1 MIISNQTSIPI
12 QYDITG
18 GDSSVIPPHT
28 KISINWKMSYIS
40 INFTHQYR
48 CHTGSDFNLSDL
60 YSIVINTFVT
70 LSDLNDD
77 SYLDVTGEKVHFK
90 SGYAYDRFFFE
101 SKNCKITNESL
112 FVSDLSILQRAATI
126 TSTKES
132 NPAQIIDYLLS
143 GNFLASSLLFFLT
156 KILLWAN
163 NRHFPWTAVILYWIA
178 GLGIHIIGEQLYY
191 SYLRK
196 KQPKLQELHKYAS
209 ITFITDYY
217 SNNSRKTIAKNI
229 RRL

>member
-1 MIISNQTSIPI
+1 
-12 QYDITG
+12 
-18 GDSSVIPPHT
+18 
-28 KISINWKMSYIS
+28 MSYIS

-90 SGYAYDRFFFE
+90 SGYAYDRFYFE

-163 NRHFPWTAVILYWIA
+163 NRHFP
-178 GLGIHIIGEQLYY
+178 
-191 SYLRK
+191 
-196 KQPKLQELHKYAS
+196 
-209 ITFITDYY
+209 
-217 SNNSRKTIAKNI
+217 
-229 RRL
+229 